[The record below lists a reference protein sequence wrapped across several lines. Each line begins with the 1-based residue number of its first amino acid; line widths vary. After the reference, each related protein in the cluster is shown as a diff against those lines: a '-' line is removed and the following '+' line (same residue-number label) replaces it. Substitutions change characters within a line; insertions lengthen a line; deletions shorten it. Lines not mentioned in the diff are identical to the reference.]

1 MEPSIKFNPAQ
12 SNTAKTAFIIEK
24 VHRCADCP
32 IRKLAIKRPQ
42 SIFAKLHAWHKS
54 WWPAW
59 TSHQAR
65 TCAYA
70 DQAGIKA

>member
-1 MEPSIKFNPAQ
+1 MENKSQFNHDLGNITMSALL
-12 SNTAKTAFIIEK
+12 IEK

-32 IRKLAIKRPQ
+32 IRKLAIKRPH

-59 TSHQAR
+59 KSHQAR

-70 DQAGIKA
+70 DRAGIKA

>member
-1 MEPSIKFNPAQ
+1 METTRKFNQ
-12 SNTAKTAFIIEK
+12 DLGSSSLSVRMIEK

-32 IRKLAIKRPQ
+32 IRKLAIKHTN
-42 SIFAKLHAWHKS
+42 SVFAKLHTWHKS

-59 TSHQAR
+59 KAHEAR

-70 DQAGIKA
+70 ATTGAHA